1 VTSIPVPDEVEI
13 EKDVV
18 TEASARAM
26 HGLLDAPGGP
36 PAEGD
41 PLPPL
46 WHWMAF
52 LPRLAHSEMGKDG
65 HPRHMG
71 PFHSEEFPRRMF
83 AGARL
88 SFLGVAR
95 VGQTLTR
102 QTWLKSVERKSGRS
116 GESLFATVAIEV
128 TGDSAPL
135 ILEEQEI
142 VFRPAAKVPAS
153 AAPVATPNDEAWPWR
168 LTLPTDPVTLFR
180 YSALTYNAHRIH
192 YDRDYA
198 THEEGYPGLVVQG
211 PLQAIGL
218 AEVAR
223 RHAPDRQAGTYSF
236 RATRPAFD
244 GPALGLCGRPDDHG
258 VTLAVLD
265 SSSSVTVSA
274 RITWKREPN
283 KEGSRQ

>member
-1 VTSIPVPDEVEI
+1 MTSIPVPDEVEI
-13 EKDVV
+13 ETDAV
-18 TEASARAM
+18 TGASARAM
-26 HGLLDAPGGP
+26 HGLFDAPGEP

-65 HPRHMG
+65 HPRRIG

-88 SFLGVAR
+88 SFPGVAR

-102 QTWLKSVERKSGRS
+102 RTRLKSVECKSGRS
-116 GESLFATVAIEV
+116 GELLFATVAIEIA
-128 TGDSAPL
+128 GDSKPL

-142 VFRPAAKVPAS
+142 VFRPAATVPAS
-153 AAPVATPNDEAWPWR
+153 APQVSTPNDEAWPWR
-168 LTLPTDPVTLFR
+168 LPLPTDAVTLFR

-198 THEEGYPGLVVQG
+198 TREEGYPGLVVQG

-223 RHAPDRQAGTYSF
+223 RHAPDRQVGTFSF

-244 GPALGLCGRPDDHG
+244 GPTLGLCGRPDEHG
-258 VTLAVLD
+258 ITLAVLD
-265 SSSSVTVSA
+265 NLSSVTVSA
-274 RITWKREPN
+274 RITWK
-283 KEGSRQ
+283 